1 MVRWLLMMML
11 VNCDAAAGAG
21 RSKLNG
27 WMQHN
32 LLSFYHT
39 PSDNYTFDSDIQRM
53 GVLGEQ
59 ND

>member
-1 MVRWLLMMML
+1 MMML
-11 VNCDAAAGAG
+11 VNCDATAAG
-21 RSKLNG
+21 RS
-27 WMQHN
+27 MQHN